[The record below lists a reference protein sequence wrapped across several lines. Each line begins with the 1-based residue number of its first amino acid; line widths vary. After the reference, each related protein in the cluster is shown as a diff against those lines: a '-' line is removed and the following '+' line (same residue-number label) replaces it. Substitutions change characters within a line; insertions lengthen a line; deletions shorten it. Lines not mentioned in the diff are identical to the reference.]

1 MTVFNAVWQQ
11 DRHLVFKQCDV
22 VLNQG
27 EAYSSGVCIAMSE
40 EFKDFCVKLLFRR
53 SDGKTLYTK
62 PLKVF
67 KRGNRCF
74 VWYMFGGWLLQH
86 SGSLFVQIVATRN
99 RKVVKSVYSYNASLY
114 VNPSIDRK
122 SA

>member
-1 MTVFNAVWQQ
+1 MTVFNAVWQG
-11 DRHLVFKQCDV
+11 DRHLVFRQCNV
-22 VLNQG
+22 MLSQG
-27 EAYSSGVCIAMSE
+27 EAYSSGICIAIPP
-40 EFKDFCVKLLFRR
+40 EFKDFSVRLLFRR

-74 VWYMFGGWLLQH
+74 IWYGLCGWLLKN
-86 SGSLFVQIVATRN
+86 SGSLFVQVVATHN